1 MHNSVLKVCPWQAPT
16 PHKTSSPSSSPP
28 PVKAPKISEESP
40 VPLNLSKPKQFLEV
54 GGETNNNSPL
64 ASPSPLSPNDSVDIF
79 TNYKSKLPDL
89 ISSTPI
95 PTSQRHNPILHQP
108 FGFSA
113 GLGHPSLFQNL
124 PRPPFPQLPD
134 LDFLK
139 SAARFQSP
147 SLAQPSFPSLPGVAS
162 SVPASKFGSLHQQEQ
177 KMAKEDENS
186 KGYGSKIIRQPKRE
200 RDGAQH
206 IKRPMNAFMIWA
218 KDERKKIL
226 KTCPDMHNSN
236 ISKIL
241 GNIQNSFIC
250 GTSSLLRLIQAQGG
264 SRCRTQRSSSS
275 TRSRPSCPSCTWR
288 STRTTGWQ
296 LWGEDWYGDCTDY
309 LSGTGPGLREPA

>member
-1 MHNSVLKVCPWQAPT
+1 M
-16 PHKTSSPSSSPP
+16 
-28 PVKAPKISEESP
+28 KAQKISEESP
-40 VPLNLSKPKQFLEV
+40 VPLNLSKPKQFLDG

-64 ASPSPLSPNDSVDIF
+64 PSPSPLSPNDSVDIF

-89 ISSTPI
+89 ISSTPL

-139 SAARFQSP
+139 NAARFQSP
-147 SLAQPSFPSLPGVAS
+147 SLAQPTFPSLPGVAS
-162 SVPASKFGSLHQQEQ
+162 VPATKFGSLHQQEQ
-177 KMAKEDENS
+177 KLAKEDENS

-241 GNIQNSFIC
+241 GNSQESLVS
-250 GTSSLLRLIQAQGG
+250 THSSVGHPRYYVQIPSG
-264 SRCRTQRSSSS
+264 SRWKSMSNTEKQFFYEEQAKLSKLHMEKY
-275 TRSRPSCPSCTWR
+275 P
-288 STRTTGWQ
+288 
-296 LWGEDWYGDCTDY
+296 DY
-309 LSGTGPGLREPA
+309 RLADVM

>member
-1 MHNSVLKVCPWQAPT
+1 M
-16 PHKTSSPSSSPP
+16 
-28 PVKAPKISEESP
+28 KAPKISEESP

-241 GNIQNSFIC
+241 GNSQNSFIC
-250 GTSSLLRLIQAQGG
+250 GTPDLLRSNFRLKM
-264 SRCRTQRSSSS
+264 
-275 TRSRPSCPSCTWR
+275 
-288 STRTTGWQ
+288 
-296 LWGEDWYGDCTDY
+296 EVDVEH
-309 LSGTGPGLREPA
+309 REAIFL